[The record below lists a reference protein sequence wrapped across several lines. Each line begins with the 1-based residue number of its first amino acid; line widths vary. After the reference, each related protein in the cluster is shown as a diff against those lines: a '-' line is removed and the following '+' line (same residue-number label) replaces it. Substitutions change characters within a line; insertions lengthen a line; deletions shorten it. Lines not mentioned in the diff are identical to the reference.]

1 MYFQV
6 FNLLARDSSTGN
18 LVMNK
23 TNPTS
28 PSFYLT
34 GLKPDTGY
42 VIAIIASNA
51 KGYSDRRVLQAFTIK
66 SDGLTQL
73 IETNESALAT
83 NMDDILPVNPFMII
97 TLIVIGV
104 FMSVFLPISIIVC
117 VRKRKRNSRQQG
129 VSNQNSSNNAGSVTN
144 TSRSNQHV
152 RPNTSEN
159 NQSSLKLL
167 NSADDIFSEF
177 DDTGSTSFST
187 GMLEST
193 KKIGSNKNN
202 TGPDLIP
209 SYSSMNESGQFLM
222 GKLQLTKLSLC
233 NISD

>member
-6 FNLLARDSSTGN
+6 FNLLVQDSSTGK

-42 VIAIIASNA
+42 RIIIAASNA
-51 KGYSDRRVLQAFTIK
+51 KGYSAKVELQAYTIK

-83 NMDDILPVNPFMII
+83 NMDDMIPVNPFLII
-97 TLIVIGV
+97 TLIVVGV
-104 FMSVFLPISIIVC
+104 FMSVFLPISIVVC
-117 VRKRKRNSRQQG
+117 VRKRKRNSRQQIAN
-129 VSNQNSSNNAGSVTN
+129 NQSTPNNNSGVTN
-144 TSRSNQHV
+144 NSRSNQHV
-152 RPNTSEN
+152 IRNTSDN

-177 DDTGSTSFST
+177 EDTGSNSFST
-187 GMLEST
+187 GMLNSN
-193 KKIGSNKNN
+193 KKTNANKNN

-209 SYSSMNESGQFLM
+209 PYTSANDNGQFLL
-222 GKLQLTKLSLC
+222 GKLNLKACFL
-233 NISD
+233 

>member
-1 MYFQV
+1 
-6 FNLLARDSSTGN
+6 
-18 LVMNK
+18 MNK
-23 TNPTS
+23 TNPTI
-28 PSFYLT
+28 PRFYLT

-42 VIAIIASNA
+42 MITIISSNA

-83 NMDDILPVNPFMII
+83 NMDDIIPVNPFLIV
-97 TLIVIGV
+97 TLIVVGV

-117 VRKRKRNSRQQG
+117 VRKRKRNSRQQPANKQ
-129 VSNQNSSNNAGSVTN
+129 SSSNNTSDVTN
-144 TSRSNQHV
+144 TSRSNQNV
-152 RPNTSEN
+152 RHNISDN

-177 DDTGSTSFST
+177 EDTGSSSFST
-187 GMLEST
+187 GIIDSG
-193 KKIGSNKNN
+193 KKSSSHKHN

-209 SYSSMNESGQFLM
+209 SYSSTNDNGQFLL
-222 GKLQLTKLSLC
+222 GKT
-233 NISD
+233 

>member
-1 MYFQV
+1 
-6 FNLLARDSSTGN
+6 
-18 LVMNK
+18 MNK

-42 VIAIIASNA
+42 VITIVATNA

-83 NMDDILPVNPFMII
+83 NMDDIIPVNPFMII

-104 FMSVFLPISIIVC
+104 FMSVFLPISIVVC
-117 VRKRKRNSRQQG
+117 VRKRKRNLRQQANN
-129 VSNQNSSNNAGSVTN
+129 NQTNANNGSSTANN
-144 TSRSNQHV
+144 SRSNQRV
-152 RPNTSEN
+152 TRNTSDN

-177 DDTGSTSFST
+177 EDTGSSSFST
-187 GMLEST
+187 GMLDST
-193 KKIGSNKNN
+193 KKTNSNKNN
-202 TGPDLIP
+202 AGPDLIP
-209 SYSSMNESGQFLM
+209 SYTSINDNGQFLL
-222 GKLQLTKLSLC
+222 GKYEKGF
-233 NISD
+233 

>member
-1 MYFQV
+1 
-6 FNLLARDSSTGN
+6 
-18 LVMNK
+18 MNK
-23 TNPTS
+23 TNPTI
-28 PSFYLT
+28 PRFYLT

-42 VIAIIASNA
+42 MITIISSNA

-83 NMDDILPVNPFMII
+83 NMDDIIPVNPILI
-97 TLIVIGV
+97 VTLIVVGV

-117 VRKRKRNSRQQG
+117 VRKRKRNSRQQPANKQ
-129 VSNQNSSNNAGSVTN
+129 SSSNNISDVTN
-144 TSRSNQHV
+144 TSRSNQIV
-152 RPNTSEN
+152 RHNISDN

-177 DDTGSTSFST
+177 EDTGSSSFST
-187 GMLEST
+187 GIIDSG
-193 KKIGSNKNN
+193 KKSSSHKHN

-209 SYSSMNESGQFLM
+209 SYSSTNDNGQFLL
-222 GKLQLTKLSLC
+222 GKT
-233 NISD
+233 